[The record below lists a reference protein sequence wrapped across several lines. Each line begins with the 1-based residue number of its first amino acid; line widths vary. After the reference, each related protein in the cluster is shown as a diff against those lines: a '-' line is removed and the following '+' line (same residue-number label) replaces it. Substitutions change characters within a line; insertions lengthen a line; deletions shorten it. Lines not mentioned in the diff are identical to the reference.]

1 MTKLIGLVAAAALVA
16 IAGPAGAQG
25 FNGAAKIA
33 RGDYAA
39 AERDL
44 VAQRALYP
52 DNVDLQLNLAAVY
65 ANTGRPA
72 QARALY
78 QQVATQPDE
87 DVVTQG
93 GESISAHAL
102 AIKGMARVPAVVAA
116 R

>member
-1 MTKLIGLVAAAALVA
+1 MMKLFGFAAAAA
-16 IAGPAGAQG
+16 MFAAGPAGAQA
-25 FNGAAKIA
+25 FNGAAKIV

-52 DNVDLQLNLAAVY
+52 DQVDLQLNLAAVY
-65 ANTGRPA
+65 ANTGRPG

-78 QQVATQPDE
+78 QQVAIQPDE
-87 DVVTQG
+87 DVVTQSG
-93 GESISAHAL
+93 ASVSAHAL
-102 AIKGMARVPAVVAA
+102 AVQGMARIPAVVAA